1 MRIVVSQIV
10 EDGARAGAGNGR
22 TEKGDDRRRIASPGY
37 RRASRATRPPV
48 VRPSGDGSYILV
60 VGGRHWRDAVAAG
73 EADIDC
79 NVRDDLTEQEVR
91 ELQLAE
97 RYHTASMAP
106 MELGKAFMVYR
117 DTYDVTQQ
125 ELARRTGITPGTIH
139 HYESLIRTLDPEL
152 GKHVDSGELTFKE
165 ARSIADISD
174 FERQAEIAQPFLSGR
189 LSSVYVERVVGLA
202 KSAPELSIEQII
214 EEVVNGRKAPAPEP
228 PPVKEPQE
236 PGVFDPSRLVG
247 AILEVAGELDALQLQ
262 VVPEYRR
269 LKLISS
275 LRILETRVSLALGF
289 LNSGQ
294 TVESDV
300 LRPMVRTAVSEGTLT
315 R

>member
-1 MRIVVSQIV
+1 MRIPVNQIV
-10 EDGARAGAGNGR
+10 EDPVQARGR
-22 TEKGDDRRRIASPGY
+22 GGDTGDGSGRRQPVSPGY
-37 RRASRATRPPV
+37 RRSTRGTLPPV
-48 VRPSGDGSYILV
+48 VRPAGDSSYVLV
-60 VGGRHWRDAVAAG
+60 VGGRHWEEAVAAG
-73 EADIDC
+73 ETTIEC
-79 NVRDDLTEQEVR
+79 SVQEDLTEQGVR

-97 RYHTASMAP
+97 HYHAGRIPP

-117 DTYDVTQQ
+117 DTYSVTQQ

-174 FERQAEIAQPFLSGR
+174 FERQAEIAAPFLSGR

-202 KSAPELSIEQII
+202 KSAPDLPIEQII
-214 EEVVNGRKAPAPEP
+214 GEVVNGRKAPAPEP
-228 PPVKEPQE
+228 PPVREPQE
-236 PGVFDPSRLVG
+236 PGVFDTSRLAG
-247 AILEVAGELDALQLQ
+247 AILDIAGELDALQLQ
-262 VVPEYRR
+262 AIPEYRR
-269 LKLISS
+269 LRLISS

-294 TVESDV
+294 AVESDV
-300 LRPMVRTAVSEGTLT
+300 LRPMGEPAAAERTPVR
-315 R
+315 

>member
-1 MRIVVSQIV
+1 MKIPVSRIVKDAEHSDVRGGSR
-10 EDGARAGAGNGR
+10 ENG
-22 TEKGDDRRRIASPGY
+22 DARRRGASPSY
-37 RRASRATRPPV
+37 RRSARGTRPPI
-48 VRPSGDGSYILV
+48 VRPAGDSTYLLV
-60 VGGRHWRDAVAAG
+60 VGARHWRDSVAAG
-73 EADIDC
+73 ETEMEC
-79 NVRDDLTEQEVR
+79 NVRDDLTEQDVR

-97 RYHTASMAP
+97 RYHTASMPP
-106 MELGKAFMVYR
+106 MGLGKAFMVYR
-117 DTYDVTQQ
+117 DTYNVTQQ

-174 FERQAEIAQPFLSGR
+174 FERQAEIAEPFLSGR

-202 KSAPELSIEQII
+202 KSAPELSVEQII

-228 PPVKEPQE
+228 LPVKEPQE
-236 PGVFDPSRLVG
+236 PGVFDASRLAG
-247 AILEVAGELDALQLQ
+247 GILEVAGELDALQLQ
-262 VVPEYRR
+262 AVPEYRR

-275 LRILETRVSLALGF
+275 LRILETRVSMALTF

-294 TVESDV
+294 AVESDV
-300 LRPMVRTAVSEGTLT
+300 LRPMGKPTVTEHTSVR
-315 R
+315 